1 MKEFKELSKQ
11 ELEKTCGGVACLSY
25 GFLDAKHLQE
35 IDGPLDF
42 HFSFSR
48 P

>member
-1 MKEFKELSKQ
+1 MKEFKKLTAQ
-11 ELEKTCGGVACLSY
+11 ELEETSGGVAMPALW
-25 GFLDAKHLQE
+25 FLDAKPLQE